1 MHTVIVLWTV
11 AKEGGKVSFP
21 HHGLICSPVKKW
33 LLHVNRCKLLQ
44 RAPLKNNQCQRF
56 DITARFCWAS
66 FFLSW
71 LSHYTTHFPF
81 PTPEFLR
88 SFHYTNNATRS
99 LSIYNSPHICLCS
112 DFKGFQAD
120 VSYYPSGT
128 FFQGKKKTVFVLHCA
143 NQLLE
148 LFCTG
153 VFYLE
158 NTGVCLWP

>member
-1 MHTVIVLWTV
+1 M
-11 AKEGGKVSFP
+11 
-21 HHGLICSPVKKW
+21 
-33 LLHVNRCKLLQ
+33 
-44 RAPLKNNQCQRF
+44 
-56 DITARFCWAS
+56 TARFCWAS

-153 VFYLE
+153 VFYLVFIWK
-158 NTGVCLWP
+158 NSYHSSQVQLSSQHPSGLLVVCHNNSEVVLVNISQPS